1 MNKFYTN
8 LMTQNRKRTHDAS
21 NSNGEA
27 ATKGE
32 NLSSTDTSPL
42 SKRSLLSNQTQG
54 KPGAQLNGKPSIRM
68 PQKSIKPTQ
77 SSDLVNAPEDIYY
90 VANRSLK

>member
-21 NSNGEA
+21 NGNGEA
-27 ATKGE
+27 TIKNE

-42 SKRSLLSNQTQG
+42 SKRSLLSNQTG
-54 KPGAQLNGKPSIRM
+54 KPGAQLNGKPNIRM